1 MKKMLG
7 IIAVLA
13 LLTVACNQTT
23 KPTEEQTTIDS
34 TEMVVDTTITVE
46 EIDSTFVQ

>member
-13 LLTVACNQTT
+13 LLTVACNQTQST
-23 KPTEEQTTIDS
+23 DEQTKTDS
-34 TEMVVDTTITVE
+34 TEMVVDSTTLTPAV
-46 EIDSTFVQ
+46 DSALVK